1 VFDENPCASCC
12 VRFDAAVTVTVE
24 PDCLAHA
31 EAAAFTAFV
40 SAVPDEPKRI
50 VRCAGGRLDAPE
62 LPDAAELA
70 GLDASLL
77 IDSLDDAGPDPL
89 LIDSLEDAALLAAEL
104 AAAELDAA
112 EVAELA
118 GADVVADPPELLL
131 LHAAVTSI
139 SAVAAASPTA
149 AGR

>member
-1 VFDENPCASCC
+1 
-12 VRFDAAVTVTVE
+12 
-24 PDCLAHA
+24 LAQA

-70 GLDASLL
+70 GLEASLL
-77 IDSLDDAGPDPL
+77 IDSPEDEGADPL

-104 AAAELDAA
+104 AAAELAAA

-118 GADVVADPPELLL
+118 GAEVVADPPELLL
-131 LHAAVTSI
+131 LHAAVISSV
-139 SAVAAASPTA
+139 SAVAAVSPTT